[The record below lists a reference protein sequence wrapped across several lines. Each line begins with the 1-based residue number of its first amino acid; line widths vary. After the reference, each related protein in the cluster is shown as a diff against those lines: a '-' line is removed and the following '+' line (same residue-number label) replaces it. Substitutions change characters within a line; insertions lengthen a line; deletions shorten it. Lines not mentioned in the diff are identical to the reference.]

1 MYQVFKIYVF
11 NCLFTLVVYK
21 AILTVLLLT
30 SSVVTEFILCK
41 CSGLYSGFGWSTLS
55 RISGLG
61 ARFGL
66 YELLTGFYK
75 GILLSNLLFFFPSTR
90 ICVN

>member
-1 MYQVFKIYVF
+1 M
-11 NCLFTLVVYK
+11 
-21 AILTVLLLT
+21 
-30 SSVVTEFILCK
+30 VTEVILS
-41 CSGLYSGFGWSTLS
+41 SGLYSGFGWSTLS

-75 GILLSNLLFFFPSTR
+75 GILMFGLHFFCFFGLGGCGGVCLALQASCR
-90 ICVN
+90 

>member
-1 MYQVFKIYVF
+1 M
-11 NCLFTLVVYK
+11 VVYK
-21 AILTVLLLT
+21 AILTVLLLISLFLT
-30 SSVVTEFILCK
+30 LSVVTEFILYK

-75 GILLSNLLFFFPSTR
+75 GILLSNLLLFIFLLQEFVFTR
-90 ICVN
+90 